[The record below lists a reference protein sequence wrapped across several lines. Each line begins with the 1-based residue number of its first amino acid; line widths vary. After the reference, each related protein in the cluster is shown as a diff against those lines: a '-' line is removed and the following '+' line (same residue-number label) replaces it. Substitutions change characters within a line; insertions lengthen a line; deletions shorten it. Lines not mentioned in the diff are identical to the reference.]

1 MIENKRSCRCGSGSF
16 FLFIGISSRQ
26 SAKKPDNRPASRVS
40 RKSNGL
46 FDTLFFI
53 WGIIS
58 FKIKIDLKRSENP
71 TSVTDEAILNPL
83 QKNRGFLDS
92 LKAGQ
97 SSGFLALHR

>member
-1 MIENKRSCRCGSGSF
+1 MR
-16 FLFIGISSRQ
+16 L
-26 SAKKPDNRPASRVS
+26 RVS

-92 LKAGQ
+92 LSRNNAAFKV
-97 SSGFLALHR
+97 

>member
-1 MIENKRSCRCGSGSF
+1 
-16 FLFIGISSRQ
+16 
-26 SAKKPDNRPASRVS
+26 
-40 RKSNGL
+40 GL

-83 QKNRGFLDS
+83 QKKQGVSRQPEHPCRKQDAVFL
-92 LKAGQ
+92 
-97 SSGFLALHR
+97 

>member
-1 MIENKRSCRCGSGSF
+1 M
-16 FLFIGISSRQ
+16 
-26 SAKKPDNRPASRVS
+26 S

-92 LKAGQ
+92 LGH
-97 SSGFLALHR
+97 SIRECPSNPNILAYRYTFKICACS

>member
-1 MIENKRSCRCGSGSF
+1 M
-16 FLFIGISSRQ
+16 
-26 SAKKPDNRPASRVS
+26 S

-92 LKAGQ
+92 LRPSPGDGLIVTDIEDQDMNEIEFLLSPFFKNLDLDTVD
-97 SSGFLALHR
+97 SGPSYGVPDMI

>member
-1 MIENKRSCRCGSGSF
+1 M
-16 FLFIGISSRQ
+16 
-26 SAKKPDNRPASRVS
+26 S

-92 LKAGQ
+92 LRTSKVEVLL
-97 SSGFLALHR
+97 FLQTRIYILKET

>member
-1 MIENKRSCRCGSGSF
+1 M
-16 FLFIGISSRQ
+16 
-26 SAKKPDNRPASRVS
+26 S

-92 LKAGQ
+92 LR
-97 SSGFLALHR
+97 ALPNGVPFFMV

>member
-1 MIENKRSCRCGSGSF
+1 M
-16 FLFIGISSRQ
+16 
-26 SAKKPDNRPASRVS
+26 S

-92 LKAGQ
+92 LAGVF
-97 SSGFLALHR
+97 SGFFAVRRAFFISDAFS

>member
-1 MIENKRSCRCGSGSF
+1 
-16 FLFIGISSRQ
+16 
-26 SAKKPDNRPASRVS
+26 VS

-58 FKIKIDLKRSENP
+58 FKIKIDLERSENP
-71 TSVTDEAILNPL
+71 TSVTGEAILNPL

-92 LKAGQ
+92 LRGER
-97 SSGFLALHR
+97 SPLFLAEDQPVAV